1 MDSKIINWCF
11 GSIGRDNE
19 FVTFFFV
26 DLFLDLHTEDVQGV
40 AMKYFCFE
48 NSCDF
53 FFSAR
58 WCLWRAEPLL
68 IGRNPWHARAKT
80 RLPTINLQKN
90 GSLFTMRCCYHP
102 LTKSFTI
109 VWGFVPVN
117 NYLLF
122 FLGNNNPSIS
132 ICKFFTLNV
141 THNLS
146 FTIL

>member
-11 GSIGRDNE
+11 GRIGRDNE
-19 FVTFFFV
+19 FVTFSSWFV
-26 DLFLDLHTEDVQGV
+26 SWLAHGRRPRRRKEIFLLW
-40 AMKYFCFE
+40 KFLR
-48 NSCDF
+48 NS
-53 FFSAR
+53 FFSAS

-90 GSLFTMRCCYHP
+90 GSLCTMRCCCHP

>member
-19 FVTFFFV
+19 FVTFFCWFV
-26 DLFLDLHTEDVQGV
+26 SWLAHGRRPRRRNEIFLLW
-40 AMKYFCFE
+40 KFF
-48 NSCDF
+48 DF

-90 GSLFTMRCCYHP
+90 GSLFTMRCCCHP